1 MSVAD
6 RTIQKIR
13 DLIASGQLGPGE
25 RLPAEHELAARL
37 NVSRNS
43 LREAIR
49 ALCEARVLEVR
60 RGDGTFV
67 SSLEPETLL
76 GGLGFVLDL
85 MRDNTML
92 EIFEVRRLFEPQA
105 TGLAALRATEQDI
118 VELTEVLGN
127 MRQASTVEELI
138 GFDYQFHR
146 RIMQTTGNATLCTL
160 MDALGTRA
168 MRTRIWRGLV
178 QGGVMSFTLEQHGR
192 ILDALAARDP
202 LLATAAST
210 VHVSDSERWLRRLIQ
225 QGDLDEINGVVGSRL
240 LSEQRRTATTAT
252 AAFTLA
258 DAADRRAQPPAT
270 LPDHDDREP

>member
-13 DLIASGQLGPGE
+13 DLIASGQIGPGE

-49 ALCEARVLEVR
+49 ALSEARVLNVR

-67 SSLEPETLL
+67 SNLEPETLL
-76 GGLGFVLDL
+76 GGLGFLLDL
-85 MRDNTML
+85 MRDNTVL
-92 EIFEVRRLFEPQA
+92 EIFEVRKLFEPQA
-105 TGLAALRATEQDI
+105 TGLAALRATEQD
-118 VELTEVLGN
+118 VTELTEVLQH
-127 MRQASTVEELI
+127 MRNATTVEELI
-138 GFDYQFHR
+138 SFDYEFHR

-168 MRTRIWRGLV
+168 MRTRVWRGLV

-202 LLATAAST
+202 ALAVAAST
-210 VHVSDSERWLRRLIQ
+210 VHVSDSERWLRRLMQ
-225 QGDLDEINGVVGSRL
+225 QQSLTELDEAQVDRQ
-240 LSEQRRTATTAT
+240 LSDQRRTATTVT
-252 AAFTLA
+252 SSLA
-258 DAADRRAQPPAT
+258 PRNGVAHDSEMPTTERPA
-270 LPDHDDREP
+270 PSRDD